1 MDDKKTGNADDKVA
15 VPAQNPLLAGWLH
28 ETTLREYQIMLK
40 QGLLSLFILS
50 WAVAGGLAYYAL
62 QQQRENIAFEAMEA
76 ELLETRQRYQEQVAV
91 NARQREE
98 FETRVQSLEE
108 NLRSSQAQ
116 MSNLSAALQEAR
128 ELMEPV
134 ARQVIEQLAG
144 DQPPA
149 SDGNT
154 DDTGR

>member
-1 MDDKKTGNADDKVA
+1 
-15 VPAQNPLLAGWLH
+15 
-28 ETTLREYQIMLK
+28 MLK